1 MLNLSMGM
9 DDDLKQALRRLRY
22 NVETPF
28 GFNVELG
35 DKGLGSGK
43 IIPTPPKNR
52 YEPTDVISD
61 DDWEKIKKSYR
72 TKFVGLDIP
81 IEWLGRHLDSYW
93 DNWQNGYYPD
103 AEKFLDTM
111 DKVFTP
117 FQELLESKQKKSF
130 TNIIYFDELFRGFQE
145 AIEEITWDGSKDW
158 ERTWD
163 GRIYNEILIEN
174 AQKIENRIDTY
185 LIKRIEHGL
194 DLTDEMKNFKG
205 YDVIRMERQP
215 ISPLPP
221 PATTPEPDAEKSVM
235 VSKIKHLSKEK
246 KKLANA
252 LKTMRHKPNQY
263 EMKEIIDRC
272 RFKNGKCNSTK
283 VGDELGIDGETA
295 LSWIKKLGLSDY
307 AYDPNHLK

>member
-9 DDDLKQALRRLRY
+9 DDDLKQALQRLRY

-28 GFNVELG
+28 GIQFNDDG
-35 DKGLGSGK
+35 TNH
-43 IIPTPPKNR
+43 PTPPKNR

-72 TKFVGLDIP
+72 IRFAPLDIP

-117 FQELLESKQKKSF
+117 FQELLESKKKKSF

-252 LKTMRHKPNQY
+252 LKTMRHKPNQF